1 MTEVLDKIGDIAN
14 GIIDIGEAY
23 TDVFFDTVLD
33 NDKKEPVYNDSSY
46 KQAIFLYETYK
57 IDVPVFSL
65 LFSIPDKIIIDYT
78 SKLNDFINLESNMI
92 WKLLN
97 YDSGVVKTT
106 SDTVSSHSDYKLSNG
121 HIKVFLII
129 LMFSTSFSMIKI
141 ANIIKRNV

>member
-1 MTEVLDKIGDIAN
+1 MPDVLDKITDIAN

-23 TDVFFDTVLD
+23 TDVFIDTVLD
-33 NDKKEPVYNDSSY
+33 NDKKEPSYNDSGY

-57 IDVPVFSL
+57 IDVPIFSL
-65 LFSIPDKIIIDYT
+65 IFTIPDRILIDFT
-78 SKLNDFINLESNMI
+78 SKLNDFLNLETNMI

-106 SDTVSSHSDYKLSNG
+106 SDTERYHSDYKLSNG